1 MASSIAPEAERAAR
15 AAGEA
20 PAIALELE
28 GLDLGGTAILG
39 ALALTVAPGE
49 TVAITGPSGVG
60 KTTLLR
66 VLAGLQRGYRG
77 RLRPARRLS
86 MVFQEPRLLPWRTA
100 AENLTLTAGLGP
112 ADVEPALARVRLAGK
127 GGHYPGE
134 LSLGQ
139 QRRLALARA
148 FAIRP
153 TVLLMDEPFV
163 SLDPALAL
171 EMMELFSTL
180 RAEGGVA
187 TLLVTHEARE
197 AERLADRVLRL
208 EGSPARFA

>member
-39 ALALTVAPGE
+39 ALALAVAPGE

-77 RLRPARRLS
+77 RLRPARR
-86 MVFQEPRLLPWRTA
+86 WR
-100 AENLTLTAGLGP
+100 P
-112 ADVEPALARVRLAGK
+112 
-127 GGHYPGE
+127 
-134 LSLGQ
+134 SC
-139 QRRLALARA
+139 
-148 FAIRP
+148 
-153 TVLLMDEPFV
+153 
-163 SLDPALAL
+163 
-171 EMMELFSTL
+171 
-180 RAEGGVA
+180 
-187 TLLVTHEARE
+187 
-197 AERLADRVLRL
+197 
-208 EGSPARFA
+208 